1 MKTISKKTTKQH
13 HRNKHGSSIMSV
25 LLKSFMM
32 KKMKLFVFIV
42 SFLPLTVISQNDV
55 HFSQYMFNETIFN
68 PAAIEISNTIN
79 ASLIARQQWV
89 GFENA
94 PSSQSLN
101 ASTYIQEI
109 FGGVGINII
118 HDKLGYESF
127 LTARAFYAFPVQISV
142 LSSLTFGLGAGIVN
156 RTIDGT
162 DLRYEDMNDPN
173 ALFGRESFLRPDF
186 NFGME
191 YVDPNLTAGFAITHL
206 YRSVRGA
213 EIDYAP
219 RHYYL
224 YAKYLFE
231 DVADN
236 ISLQPYILFKSS
248 WYITQFDINLIAYY
262 DDVFWGGFSY
272 RLGDAI
278 SAMVG
283 YNITPEIRVGYAYDY
298 SVGVSRGY
306 SGGSHEIMI
315 STSFEGF
322 NKNRINPK
330 TPRLFN

>member
-1 MKTISKKTTKQH
+1 
-13 HRNKHGSSIMSV
+13 
-25 LLKSFMM
+25 M
-32 KKMKLFVFIV
+32 KKIKLLILIIGL
-42 SFLPLTVISQNDV
+42 LPLAIQAQNDA
-55 HFSQYMFNETIFN
+55 HFSQYMFNEVTFN

-79 ASLIARQQWV
+79 ASLVGRQQWI

-94 PSSQSLN
+94 PSTQAFN
-101 ASTYIQEI
+101 ASTYIQEL
-109 FGGVGINII
+109 FGGVGLNII

-127 LTARAFYAFPVQISV
+127 LTARAFYAFPVQLSV

-162 DLRYEDMNDPN
+162 NLRYEDMSDPN
-173 ALFGRESFLRPDF
+173 AFFTRENFLRPDF

-191 YVDPNLTAGFAITHL
+191 YVDPNLTVGFAATHL
-206 YRSVRGA
+206 YRSVKGSQS
-213 EIDYAP
+213 DYTP

-231 DVADN
+231 DVVDN
-236 ISLQPYILFKSS
+236 VNIQPYLLFKSS
-248 WYITQFDINLIAYY
+248 WYMTQFDINLIAYY
-262 DDVFWGGFSY
+262 DNLLWGGFSY

-283 YNITPEIRVGYAYDY
+283 YFITPNIRVGYAYDY
-298 SVGVSRGY
+298 AVGVSRGY

-322 NKNRINPK
+322 NKTRITPK

>member
-1 MKTISKKTTKQH
+1 
-13 HRNKHGSSIMSV
+13 
-25 LLKSFMM
+25 M
-32 KKMKLFVFIV
+32 KKLKLLILVTGL
-42 SFLPLTVISQNDV
+42 LPLTIQAQNDV
-55 HFSQYMFNETIFN
+55 HFSQYMFNEITFN

-79 ASLIARQQWV
+79 ASLVGRQQWV

-94 PSSQSLN
+94 PSTQAFN

-118 HDKLGYESF
+118 HDRLGYESF
-127 LTARAFYAFPVQISV
+127 LTARAFYAFPVQLSV
-142 LSSLTFGLGAGIVN
+142 LSSLTFGVGAGIVN

-162 DLRYEDMNDPN
+162 SLRYGDMTDPN
-173 ALFGRESFLRPDF
+173 ALFTRENFLRPDF

-191 YVDPNLTAGFAITHL
+191 YVDPNLTVGFATTHL
-206 YRSVRGA
+206 YRSVKGA
-213 EIDYAP
+213 QSDYTP

-236 ISLQPYILFKSS
+236 VDIQPYLLFKSS
-248 WYITQFDINLIAYY
+248 WYMTQFDINVIGYY
-262 DDVFWGGFSY
+262 DDMLWGGFSY

-283 YNITPEIRVGYAYDY
+283 YFITPTIRVGYAYDY
-298 SVGVSRGY
+298 AVGVSRGY
-306 SGGSHEIMI
+306 NGGSHEIMI

-322 NKNRINPK
+322 NKSRITPK